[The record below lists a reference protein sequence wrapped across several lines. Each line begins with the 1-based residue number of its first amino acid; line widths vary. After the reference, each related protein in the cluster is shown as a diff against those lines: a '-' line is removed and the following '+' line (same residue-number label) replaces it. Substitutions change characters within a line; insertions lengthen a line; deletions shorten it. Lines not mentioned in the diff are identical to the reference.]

1 MPATRCMKKCT
12 FLDRCSE
19 QLAYTFFM
27 KSIQATALRRELFE
41 TLDRVAED
49 HEPVEILRFKR
60 PIAVLAPSPSIPAS
74 KRKPLIDLDAIS
86 HFCKKH
92 HIKSFALFGS
102 ILRDDFDE
110 NSDVDVL
117 VDLDGRHLKFH
128 EECRMLDELEIIFGR
143 RVDMVQA
150 ESLASSHMNP
160 HRRASIATTAKVVF
174 DAAS

>member
-1 MPATRCMKKCT
+1 
-12 FLDRCSE
+12 
-19 QLAYTFFM
+19 M

>member
-1 MPATRCMKKCT
+1 
-12 FLDRCSE
+12 
-19 QLAYTFFM
+19 M
-27 KSIQATALRRELFE
+27 KSIQATALRRDLFE
-41 TLDRVAED
+41 TLDRLAKD
-49 HEPVEILRFKR
+49 HAPVEILRPKR
-60 PIAVLAPSPSIPAS
+60 PIAVLASSPSIPA
-74 KRKPLIDLDAIS
+74 RKPVIDLDAIS

-102 ILRDDFDE
+102 ILGDDFDE

-117 VDLDGRHLKFH
+117 VDLDGRRPKFH
-128 EECRMLDELEIIFGR
+128 EECRMLDEIEIIFGR
-143 RVDMVQA
+143 KVDMVQA